1 MMSIGAQVQVGK
13 GGTFDR
19 DGLVFGGFN
28 MLPAGDGGPTQ
39 VIISVWDHKSSEQD
53 FKLTLGETFEFEG
66 QTWRLDE
73 IDDSSHRWYAVLTRV
88 A

>member
-1 MMSIGAQVQVGK
+1 MAVGAQVHVGK

-19 DGLVFGGFN
+19 EGLVFGGFA
-28 MLPAGDGGPTQ
+28 MQRQDDGTPVE
-39 VIISVWDHKSSEQD
+39 VIISVWDQASSEQD
-53 FKLTLGETFEFEG
+53 FRLSLGDSLEFAG

-73 IDDSSHRWYAVLTRV
+73 IDDKSHRWYVTLTRV

>member
-1 MMSIGAQVQVGK
+1 MSVGAQVHVGK

-19 DGLVFGGFN
+19 EGLGFGGFAL
-28 MLPAGDGGPTQ
+28 LPAGDGEPTQ
-39 VIISVWDHKSSEQD
+39 VIITVWDEKSNERD
-53 FKLTLGETFEFEG
+53 FKLSVGESFEFAG

-73 IDDSSHRWYAVLTRV
+73 ISDGSRRWYATLTRV

>member
-1 MMSIGAQVQVGK
+1 MVIGAQVHVGK

-19 DGLVFGGFN
+19 EGLGFGGVDMF
-28 MLPAGDGGPTQ
+28 PAHGEEPAK
-39 VIISVWDHKSSEQD
+39 VMVCVWDKGSTERD
-53 FKLTLGETFEFEG
+53 FELSIGESFEFAG

-73 IDDSSHRWYAVLTRV
+73 IDDSSHRWYATLTRV

>member
-1 MMSIGAQVQVGK
+1 MGVGAQVDVGN

-19 DGLVFGGFN
+19 EGLSFGGFN
-28 MLPAGDGGPTQ
+28 MIPARDGEPAR
-39 VIISVWDHKSSEQD
+39 VIISVWKPDTDSVH
-53 FKLTLGETFEFEG
+53 FKLAVGENFEFAG

-73 IDDSSHRWYAVLTRV
+73 IDDSSRRWYATLTRV

>member
-1 MMSIGAQVQVGK
+1 MGVGAQVHVGK

-19 DGLVFGGFN
+19 EGLGFGGVDMF
-28 MLPAGDGGPTQ
+28 PAHDEEPAR
-39 VIISVWDHKSSEQD
+39 VMVCVWDKESNERD
-53 FKLTLGETFEFEG
+53 FELVVGESFDFAD

-73 IDDSSHRWYAVLTRV
+73 IDARSHRWYATLTRV

>member
-1 MMSIGAQVQVGK
+1 MGVGAQVHVGN

-19 DGLVFGGFN
+19 EGLSFGGFN
-28 MLPAGDGGPTQ
+28 MLPAGDGESAE
-39 VIISVWDHKSSEQD
+39 VIISVWRGDTDSVH
-53 FKLTLGETFEFEG
+53 FKLAVGGSFEFAG

-73 IDDSSHRWYAVLTRV
+73 IDDRSHRWYATLTRV

>member
-1 MMSIGAQVQVGK
+1 MGVGAQVHVGN

-19 DGLVFGGFN
+19 EGLSFGGFD
-28 MLPAGDGGPTQ
+28 MLPAGDGEPAQ
-39 VIISVWDHKSSEQD
+39 VIISVWEQD
-53 FKLTLGETFEFEG
+53 TDSVHFELSLGESFEFAG

-73 IDDSSHRWYAVLTRV
+73 IDDESRRWYATLTRV

>member
-1 MMSIGAQVQVGK
+1 MGVGAQVHVGK

-19 DGLVFGGFN
+19 EGLVFGGVDMF
-28 MLPAGDGGPTQ
+28 PARDRKPAI
-39 VIISVWDHKSSEQD
+39 VMVSVWDHGSSERD
-53 FKLTLGETFEFEG
+53 FELSVGESFEFAG

-73 IDDSSHRWYAVLTRV
+73 ISDRSHRWYATLTRV

>member
-1 MMSIGAQVQVGK
+1 MGVGAQVHVGN

-19 DGLVFGGFN
+19 EGLSFGGFD
-28 MLPAGDGGPTQ
+28 MLPAGDGEPTQ
-39 VIISVWDHKSSEQD
+39 VIISVWEQD
-53 FKLTLGETFEFEG
+53 TDSVHFELSLGESFEFAG

-73 IDDSSHRWYAVLTRV
+73 IDDKSRRWYATLTRV

>member
-1 MMSIGAQVQVGK
+1 MSVGAQVHVGK

-19 DGLVFGGFN
+19 EGLSFGGFD
-28 MLPAGDGGPTQ
+28 MLPEGDGEPAQ
-39 VIISVWDHKSSEQD
+39 VIISVWRRDTMRALRTD
-53 FKLTLGETFEFEG
+53 CGESFEFEG

-73 IDDSSHRWYAVLTRV
+73 IDARSHRWYATLTRV